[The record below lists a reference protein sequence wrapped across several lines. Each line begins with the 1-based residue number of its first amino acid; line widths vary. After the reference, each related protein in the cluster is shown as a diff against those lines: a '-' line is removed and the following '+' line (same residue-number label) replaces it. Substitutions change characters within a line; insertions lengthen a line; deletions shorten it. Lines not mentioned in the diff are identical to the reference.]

1 MSYSVDLWNSY
12 NKLESQLESNLK
24 GLKIFIY
31 IFSEYYTAQQT
42 FANELKRLSEY
53 IKNNPITV
61 FESLNEGISSFQT
74 DLLNQHDYLTEN
86 LTNIKTEILSPLKD
100 LKEKISKRL
109 NENLS
114 EMNQSEKNYN
124 NYLSQF
130 DSAKT
135 KFHKSVKEVEE
146 NKLSIEILKKSK
158 ISKEKLIDEL
168 KKQEIKALNSL
179 KVAKEKENNYISL
192 ITDINKIQDEYIE
205 TKKKNL
211 NELQNMEEDIGL
223 SIKDSLRKYIIY
235 EVSYIRNFQY
245 DINKKANIM
254 ENINIV
260 KDISEFIHKNSTK
273 EIPPFKFDYIP
284 YLSDLGKNKNNL
296 NNNITDKNIINEIN
310 NFITNNFTSDKA
322 KEIIILKNKINLDIE
337 TISEEIFTAKINIE
351 NFDKSKIEKIKE
363 YSKNKFNRRELLK
376 HLNNLRRI
384 KGLNLDNISYTNIGK
399 ILNLCLNG
407 ITSDK
412 SCIDYPSIILIISLS
427 STLYK
432 ISEDKNERIF
442 LNKYIKSHEIWKKY
456 ETWKNVIKFSI
467 IDEMHNQKNFNR
479 YSKEDFIDKKKRINN
494 IVKFQLNSYLF
505 NMMQFEIKK
514 NFMIEIISEFKNYYD
529 LDNEIVEGFNN
540 IIDNNNENKNTNVSS
555 EQGSEKILKNDK

>member
-158 ISKEKLIDEL
+158 MSNEKLIDEL

-245 DINKKANIM
+245 DI
-254 ENINIV
+254 
-260 KDISEFIHKNSTK
+260 IHKNSTK

-337 TISEEIFTAKINIE
+337 TISEEIFTAKVNIE
-351 NFDKSKIEKIKE
+351 NFDKNKIEKIKE
-363 YSKNKFNRRELLK
+363 YSTNKLNRRELLK

-412 SCIDYPSIILIISLS
+412 SRIDYTSIILIISLS

-432 ISEDKNERIF
+432 FSEDKNERIF

-514 NFMIEIISEFKNYYD
+514 NFMNEIISEFKNYYD

-540 IIDNNNENKNTNVSS
+540 IIDNNN
-555 EQGSEKILKNDK
+555 